1 MTLSGGQNIVLVVDD
16 APETL
21 SMLID
26 TLEEAGLT
34 VLVARDGITAIA
46 LAKRVQPNVIL
57 MDAVMPELDGFET
70 CRRLKSGP
78 NPNPAP
84 IIFMTGLSDP
94 SHIVS
99 GLRAGGVDYV
109 TKPVNSDELIARVT
123 VHVANA
129 RLVDDARHALDAV
142 GHPIMAIAPD
152 GRIAWASDHALQ
164 FAERL
169 LGLVAERQRIA
180 SAALLDWLAS
190 TVDRP
195 VTSVMPWTSGSGRD
209 ALTVTYVGRATSGD
223 ILIRLSPDI
232 ASMEERLK
240 ERFGLTIREAE
251 VLHWIMQGKS
261 NRDIAE
267 ILTLN
272 PGTVNK
278 HLEKILNKLGVE
290 NRTAA
295 AVLAMKAAGGDA
307 P

>member
-1 MTLSGGQNIVLVVDD
+1 MTLNGSRDIVLVVDD

-34 VLVARDGITAIA
+34 VLVARDGLTAIT
-46 LAKRVQPNVIL
+46 LAQRVQPNVIL
-57 MDAVMPELDGFET
+57 LDAMMPEIDGFET

-78 NPNPAP
+78 EPVPAP

-94 SHIVS
+94 AHIVA

-109 TKPVNSDELIARVT
+109 TKPVNTDELIARVT

-129 RLVDDARHALDAV
+129 RLVDDTRRALDAV
-142 GHPIMAIAPD
+142 GHPVMAVSPEGTIS
-152 GRIAWASDHALQ
+152 WASDNALQ
-164 FAERL
+164 AAERVD
-169 LGLVAERQRIA
+169 GLIAERKRIVDP
-180 SAALLDWLAS
+180 SLLAWLTDTA
-190 TVDRP
+190 DRP
-195 VTSVMPWTSGSGRD
+195 VTSVQPWSSGSGRGTL
-209 ALTVTYVGRATSGD
+209 AITYVGRATSGD
-223 ILIRLSPDI
+223 ILVRLSPDMV
-232 ASMEERLK
+232 SLEERLQDA
-240 ERFGLTIREAE
+240 FSLTLREAE

-278 HLEKILNKLGVE
+278 HLEKILTKLGVE

-295 AVLAMKAAGGDA
+295 AVIAMKAIGN
-307 P
+307 

>member
-46 LAKRVQPNVIL
+46 LAKRVRPNVIL

-99 GLRAGGVDYV
+99 GLRAGGVDYI
-109 TKPVNSDELIARVT
+109 TKPVNTDELIARVT

-142 GHPIMAIAPD
+142 GHPIMAVAPG
-152 GRIAWASDHALQ
+152 GRIAWASDQAIQ
-164 FAERL
+164 FADKL
-169 LGLVAERQRIA
+169 PGLIAERQRIA
-180 SAALLDWLAS
+180 DASLLAWLAD
-190 TVDRP
+190 TIDRP
-195 VTSVMPWTSGSGRD
+195 VTSVTPWSSGSGRD

-223 ILIRLSPDI
+223 VLVRLSPDTV
-232 ASMEERLK
+232 SLEERLK
-240 ERFGLTIREAE
+240 EKFGLTMREAE

-295 AVLAMKAAGGDA
+295 AVLAMKAAGTDGR
-307 P
+307 